1 MISHINNLR
10 ENFRLLTLGMTQ
22 QEIYESFGLAY
33 GVQAKI
39 IKSDIVNCYITS
51 LEKFANNLELSISEL
66 FLEPHSGDK
75 YSEWYI
81 DAGTKYFA
89 SNLTQAID
97 QENNAVKKIK
107 EAGIKQGQLRQYC
120 LALVLPRLGKVQ
132 SIADALEIEVADLFL
147 PPS

>member
-1 MISHINNLR
+1 MISHIDNLK

-39 IKSDIVNCYITS
+39 NKGDIVNCYITS

-66 FLEPHSGDK
+66 FLEPNSGDK
-75 YSEWYI
+75 YSEWYV
-81 DAGTKYFA
+81 DASTKYFA

-97 QENNAVKKIK
+97 RESNTVKKIK